1 MNIVPLYVNSNQL
14 LSNIPADKV
23 TLVHNKLDAALKN
36 SIRMA
41 VMQLDNANE
50 IFSRSI
56 EKKVI
61 QGYAQRNEP
70 ENARQF
76 IQQTMQNNGI

>member
-1 MNIVPLYVNSNQL
+1 M
-14 LSNIPADKV
+14 
-23 TLVHNKLDAALKN
+23 TLVHNKLDTALKN

-50 IFSRSI
+50 IFGRST

-61 QGYAQRNEP
+61 QGYAQRNE
-70 ENARQF
+70 N
-76 IQQTMQNNGI
+76 